1 MDGRSEI
8 IIDLAAVA
16 DNVRRF
22 AAMGE
27 VVAVVKANAFGH
39 GDVRVAHTAMRNG
52 ASGLGVTTY
61 HEALGLR
68 RAGITAPILTW
79 PISPGDDHEAA
90 LAAELDI
97 AVGTLDVL
105 DAIAR
110 ACVTTRRTGRIHL
123 HVDCGMNREG
133 ARSSEL
139 LPLIHRARALERAGL
154 IRVIGLM
161 GHLPDAGLGPEHNDG
176 GLELFAD
183 SYHQAFVA
191 GLRPEIVHLAATA
204 AALTDWR
211 ARSCPHRS
219 AIARDVHDVVGH
231 SLTVILAQA
240 EAGQFVTTEA
250 ELRATLERI
259 SGVARSSLRDVRTVL
274 ADLKQDTSDLRAPL
288 RALAGSGFK
297 VVETSS
303 GTPRPLP
310 PELSTTI
317 RRILQEIVTNVVKH
331 ADPSEPVH
339 VAWIWSDN
347 LQVHVSNRAAA
358 TPAPDG
364 SGMGIESMTAMALA
378 VGGTARV
385 WREGDIVTSHF
396 SIPITRHQEIR

>member
-1 MDGRSEI
+1 M
-8 IIDLAAVA
+8 A
-16 DNVRRF
+16 
-22 AAMGE
+22 E
-27 VVAVVKANAFGH
+27 VIAVVKANAFGH

-79 PISPGDDHEAA
+79 LISPGDDHEAA

-211 ARSCPHRS
+211 ARSCPHRRHPRNATPQACDRPGTAPGPRVAIRIGAGLFGIDPSGTTTLAS
-219 AIARDVHDVVGH
+219 ALTFRAPVLACHRVSAGGRVGYDGTWQAQHDTTLALLGCGYADGVPRSLSNRGHVWLAGKQRPIVGRV
-231 SLTVILAQA
+231 SMDQTVIDLAGDTVPPG
-240 EAGQFVTTEA
+240 EI
-250 ELRATLERI
+250 ATLFGHDGI
-259 SGVARSSLRDVRTVL
+259 
-274 ADLKQDTSDLRAPL
+274 APT
-288 RALAGSGFK
+288 AAQWA
-297 VVETSS
+297 TWDH
-303 GTPRPLP
+303 
-310 PELSTTI
+310 TI
-317 RRILQEIVTNVVKH
+317 EHTIVTGIGH
-331 ADPSEPVH
+331 RPRRRYREEHRDEE
-339 VAWIWSDN
+339 
-347 LQVHVSNRAAA
+347 AA
-358 TPAPDG
+358 P
-364 SGMGIESMTAMALA
+364 
-378 VGGTARV
+378 
-385 WREGDIVTSHF
+385 WTS
-396 SIPITRHQEIR
+396 Q